1 METIKKQ
8 LRDLKL
14 AGMVNSLEVRNEY
27 AIRNKL
33 SYLEFLQTLLEDEFN
48 NRRDNSLKKRLIK
61 AKFPVI
67 KKLEDFDF
75 KFQPSIN
82 EKEIYDLATC
92 SFVRKKENVVFV
104 GQTGTGKT
112 HLAIGL
118 GFKAILSGYKV
129 LYTSVDDMIAQMN
142 ISKADSTYYQRVRY
156 YIEPELLII
165 DEFGFKKLNQNCV
178 ENFFDIISKRYEKD
192 SIIITSNKTFEE
204 WEEVFPDKVLTSAI
218 LDRIIHHCHLIQI
231 RGESYRM
238 KEQRIMKQRKRNE
251 KE

>member
-204 WEEVFPDKVLTSAI
+204 WEEVFSDKVLTSAI